1 MKTEI
6 LKMIMPMAVIA
17 VAVTGAFSSNAM
29 NKNSKAFALKQGYTH
44 TSPSSA
50 CNISNMCSDIGSDFC
65 TVGAEEVRLWG
76 KTSPNATTCNVPLYK
91 NN

>member
-6 LKMIMPMAVIA
+6 FKMILPMAVIA

-29 NKNSKAFALKQGYTH
+29 NKNSKAFAPKQGYTH

-50 CNISNMCSDIGSDFC
+50 CNISNMCSDVIGDFC
-65 TVGAEEVRLWG
+65 TVGAEEVRLFG
-76 KTSPNATTCNVPLYK
+76 KTNPEATTCNVPVYK
-91 NN
+91 P

>member
-6 LKMIMPMAVIA
+6 LKMILPMAVIA

-29 NKNSKAFALKQGYTH
+29 NKNSKAFAIKQGYTH

-50 CNISNMCSDIGSDFC
+50 CNISNQCSDAIGDIC
-65 TVGAEEVRLWG
+65 TVGLEEQQLFG
-76 KTSPNATTCNVPLYK
+76 KTNPNAATCNVILYK
-91 NN
+91 Q